1 VSQQAYV
8 VNLFHTFQSQYLPF
22 MLQEDAQ

>member
-8 VNLFHTFQSQYLPF
+8 VNLFHTFQNKYLPF